1 MVGYWLSFWPY
12 ERFFMSKGDPND
24 MVLAANTLRCLAAD
38 EVQAANSGHPGVAM
52 GLADVAAVLW
62 LKYLKAWGGDAK
74 WEDRDRFVMSGGH
87 GSALLYALLH
97 LSGYPL
103 SMDDLKQFRQLGS
116 KTPGHPEFGHVPGV
130 ETTTGPLGQ
139 GIASAVGM
147 AIAER
152 MQAERFNTPE
162 RTVVDHR
169 TWVTCGDG
177 DLEEGISHEA
187 CSLAG
192 ALGLH
197 KLIMFYDS
205 NRISIEGPISLAVAD
220 NPVRRFLSY
229 GWRVLECDGH
239 DFAAIEKAIRKAM
252 RSEDK
257 PTLIICHT
265 VIGKGSPN
273 KADTAASH
281 GAPLGPEELR
291 LTKQALGF
299 DPDQSFVVPERVRA
313 LFDERAAKMKRV
325 RNKWVR
331 AHKAFCAAD
340 AAFKAAWETAYANA
354 MPADLNALLPDWG
367 GKPVSTRVA
376 SGKVLNAIAPAVP
389 WLVGGSADLAPSN
402 MTYLNGLGDIAKGD
416 FKGRNFHFGVR
427 ELGMA
432 GVMTGIAVHG
442 GLRVFGGTFFVF
454 CDYCRPVMRVAALMG
469 MPVIYVFTHDSFYV
483 GEDGPTHEPVEQLPA
498 LRAMPNLCVLRPADA
513 TETAAAWEVALRHKA
528 GPIALLLSRQNLPVL
543 DRTVY
548 PAADNV
554 AKGAYVLWQRDPA
567 ALPEA
572 ILIASGSEVSLALE
586 VAQADARNLRVV
598 SMPSW
603 DRFEA
608 QSADYREAVL
618 PKAVRK
624 RIAVEAASPFGWER
638 YVGPE
643 GATLTMAGWG
653 ASGPA
658 AKLAEHFGFTAANL
672 AALVND
678 VLAK

>member
-1 MVGYWLSFWPY
+1 MNKVD
-12 ERFFMSKGDPND
+12 MDD
-24 MVLAANTLRCLAAD
+24 MVLVANTLRCLSAD
-38 EVQAANSGHPGVAM
+38 EVQTAKSGHPGVAM

-62 LKYLKAWGGDAK
+62 LKYLKVWGGDEK
-74 WEDRDRFVMSGGH
+74 WADRDRFVMSGGH

-97 LSGYPL
+97 LAGYPL
-103 SMDDLKQFRQLGS
+103 SIEDLRQFRQLGS
-116 KTPGHPEFGHVPGV
+116 KTPGHPEYGEVPGV

-147 AIAER
+147 AIAEK
-152 MQAERFNTPE
+152 MLAARFNAE
-162 RTVVDHR
+162 GRTLVDHR

-192 ALGLH
+192 ALGLN

-229 GWRVLECDGH
+229 GWQVLECDGH
-239 DFAAIEKAIRKAM
+239 DFVAIEKAIRKAM
-252 RSEDK
+252 RSESK
-257 PTLIICHT
+257 PVLIICHT

-281 GAPLGPEELR
+281 GAPLGEEELR

-299 DPDQSFVVPERVRA
+299 NPDESFVVPERVRECFA
-313 LFDERAAKMKRV
+313 DRIAKMKRL

-331 AHKAFCAAD
+331 MAKTVFAAD
-340 AAFKAAWETAYANA
+340 PALKSTWDAYHQEA
-354 MPADLNALLPDWG
+354 MPADLSALLPDWG

-376 SGKVLNAIAPAVP
+376 SGKVLNALAPAVP

-402 MTYLNGLGDIAKGD
+402 MTYLNGLGDVAKES
-416 FKGRNFHFGVR
+416 FSGRNFHFGVR

-432 GVMTGIAVHG
+432 GVMNGIAVHG

-454 CDYCRPVMRVAALMG
+454 CDYCRPVIRVAALMG
-469 MPVIYVFTHDSFYV
+469 LPVIYVLTHDSFYV

-498 LRAMPNLCVLRPADA
+498 LRAMPNVCVFRPADA
-513 TETAAAWEVALRHKA
+513 TETAVAWEVALRRKE
-528 GPIALLLSRQNLPVL
+528 GPTALLLSRQNLPVL
-543 DRTVY
+543 DRTVF
-548 PAADNV
+548 PAASEA

-567 ALPEA
+567 AEPEA

-608 QSADYREAVL
+608 QPEAYREAVL
-618 PKAVRK
+618 PKAVKR
-624 RIAVEAASPFGWER
+624 RIAVEAASSFGWER
-638 YVGPE
+638 YVGDR
-643 GATLTMAGWG
+643 GITLTMKGWG

-658 AKLAEHFGFTAANL
+658 AKLAEHFGFTAAHL
-672 AALVND
+672 TALLNEY
-678 VLAK
+678 LSK

>member
-1 MVGYWLSFWPY
+1 MNKVD
-12 ERFFMSKGDPND
+12 MDD
-24 MVLAANTLRCLAAD
+24 MVLVANTLRCLAAD
-38 EVQAANSGHPGVAM
+38 EVQTAKSGHPGVAM

-62 LKYLKAWGGDAK
+62 LKYLKVWGGDEK
-74 WEDRDRFVMSGGH
+74 WADRDRFVMSGGH

-97 LSGYPL
+97 LAGYPL
-103 SMDDLKQFRQLGS
+103 SIEDLRQFRQLGS
-116 KTPGHPEFGHVPGV
+116 KTPGHPEYGEVPGV

-147 AIAER
+147 AIAEK
-152 MQAERFNTPE
+152 MLAARFNAE
-162 RTVVDHR
+162 GRTLVDHR

-192 ALGLH
+192 ALGLN

-229 GWRVLECDGH
+229 GWQVLECDGH
-239 DFAAIEKAIRKAM
+239 DFVAIEKAIRKAM
-252 RSEDK
+252 RSESK
-257 PTLIICHT
+257 PVLIICHT

-281 GAPLGPEELR
+281 GAPLGEEELR

-299 DPDQSFVVPERVRA
+299 NPDESFVVPERVRECFA
-313 LFDERAAKMKRV
+313 DRIAKMKRL

-331 AHKAFCAAD
+331 MAKTVFAAD
-340 AAFKAAWETAYANA
+340 PALKSTWDAYYQEA
-354 MPADLNALLPDWG
+354 MPADLSALLPDWG

-376 SGKVLNAIAPAVP
+376 SGKVLNALAPAVP

-402 MTYLNGLGDIAKGD
+402 MTYLNGLGDVAKES
-416 FKGRNFHFGVR
+416 FSGRNFHFGVR

-432 GVMTGIAVHG
+432 GVMNGIAVHG

-454 CDYCRPVMRVAALMG
+454 CDYCRPVIRVAALMG
-469 MPVIYVFTHDSFYV
+469 LPVIYVLTHDSFYV

-498 LRAMPNLCVLRPADA
+498 LRAMPNVCVFRPADA
-513 TETAAAWEVALRHKA
+513 TETAVAWEVALRRKE
-528 GPIALLLSRQNLPVL
+528 GPTALLLSRQNLPVL
-543 DRTVY
+543 DRTVF
-548 PAADNV
+548 PAASEA
-554 AKGAYVLWQRDPA
+554 AKGAYVLWQRDSA
-567 ALPEA
+567 AEPEA

-608 QSADYREAVL
+608 QPEAYREAVL
-618 PKAVRK
+618 PKAVKR
-624 RIAVEAASPFGWER
+624 RIAVEAASSFGWER
-638 YVGPE
+638 YVGDR
-643 GATLTMAGWG
+643 GITLTMKGWG

-658 AKLAEHFGFTAANL
+658 AKLAEHFGFTAAHL
-672 AALVND
+672 TALLNEY
-678 VLAK
+678 LSK

>member
-1 MVGYWLSFWPY
+1 MNKVD
-12 ERFFMSKGDPND
+12 MDD
-24 MVLAANTLRCLAAD
+24 MVLVANTLRCLAAD
-38 EVQAANSGHPGVAM
+38 EVQTAKSGHPGVAM

-62 LKYLKAWGGDAK
+62 LKYLKVWGGDEK
-74 WEDRDRFVMSGGH
+74 WADRDRFVMSGGH

-97 LSGYPL
+97 LAGYPL
-103 SMDDLKQFRQLGS
+103 SIEDLRQFRQLGS
-116 KTPGHPEFGHVPGV
+116 KTPGHPEYGEVPGV

-147 AIAER
+147 AIAEK
-152 MQAERFNTPE
+152 MLAARFNAE
-162 RTVVDHR
+162 GRTLVDHR

-192 ALGLH
+192 ALGLN

-229 GWRVLECDGH
+229 GWQVLECDGH
-239 DFAAIEKAIRKAM
+239 DFVAIEKAIRKAM
-252 RSEDK
+252 RSESK
-257 PTLIICHT
+257 PVLIICHT

-281 GAPLGPEELR
+281 GAPLGEEELR

-299 DPDQSFVVPERVRA
+299 NPDESFVVPERVRECFA
-313 LFDERAAKMKRV
+313 DRIAKMKRL
-325 RNKWVR
+325 RNKWARMAKTV
-331 AHKAFCAAD
+331 FAAD
-340 AAFKAAWETAYANA
+340 PALKSTWDAYYQEA
-354 MPADLNALLPDWG
+354 MPADLSALLPDWG

-376 SGKVLNAIAPAVP
+376 SGKVLNALAPAVP

-402 MTYLNGLGDIAKGD
+402 MTYLNGLGDVAKES
-416 FKGRNFHFGVR
+416 FSGRNFHFGVR

-432 GVMTGIAVHG
+432 GVMNGIAVHG

-454 CDYCRPVMRVAALMG
+454 CDYCRPVIRVAALMG
-469 MPVIYVFTHDSFYV
+469 LPVIYVLTHDSFYV

-498 LRAMPNLCVLRPADA
+498 LRAMPNVCVFRPADA
-513 TETAAAWEVALRHKA
+513 TETAVAWEVALRRKE
-528 GPIALLLSRQNLPVL
+528 GPTALLLSRQNLPVL
-543 DRTVY
+543 DRTVF
-548 PAADNV
+548 PAASEA

-567 ALPEA
+567 AEPEA

-608 QSADYREAVL
+608 QSEAYREAVL
-618 PKAVRK
+618 PKAVKR
-624 RIAVEAASPFGWER
+624 RIAVEAASSFGWER
-638 YVGPE
+638 YVGDR
-643 GATLTMAGWG
+643 GITLTMKGWG

-658 AKLAEHFGFTAANL
+658 AKLAEHFGFTAAHL
-672 AALVND
+672 TALLNEY
-678 VLAK
+678 LSK

>member
-1 MVGYWLSFWPY
+1 
-12 ERFFMSKGDPND
+12 MSKVDLND
-24 MVLAANTLRCLAAD
+24 MLLVANTLRCLAAD

-62 LKYLKAWGGDAK
+62 LKYLKVWGGDEK
-74 WEDRDRFVMSGGH
+74 WADRDRFVLSGGH

-97 LSGYPL
+97 LAGYPISL
-103 SMDDLKQFRQLGS
+103 DDLRQFRQLGS
-116 KTPGHPEFGHVPGV
+116 KTPGHPEYGEVPGV

-152 MQAERFNTPE
+152 MLAARFGAD
-162 RTVVDHR
+162 VVDHR

-192 ALGLH
+192 ALGLN
-197 KLIMFYDS
+197 KLVLLYDS

-229 GWRVLECDGH
+229 GWQVLECDGH
-239 DFAAIEKAIRKAM
+239 DFASIEKAIRKAM
-252 RSEDK
+252 RSEAK
-257 PTLIICHT
+257 PVLIVCHT

-281 GAPLGPEELR
+281 GAPLGEEELR

-299 DPDQSFVVPERVRA
+299 NPDESFVVPERVRE
-313 LFDERAAKMKRV
+313 LFAERAAKMKRV
-325 RNKWVR
+325 RNKQVR
-331 AHKAFCAAD
+331 AAKAAFAAD
-340 AAFKAAWETAYANA
+340 PALKAAWEAYHQGT
-354 MPADLNALLPDWG
+354 MPADFSALLPDWG

-402 MTYLNGLGDIAKGD
+402 MTYLNGLGDIKKGD
-416 FKGRNFHFGVR
+416 FSGRNFHFGVR

-432 GVMTGIAVHG
+432 GVMNGITVHG

-454 CDYCRPVMRVAALMG
+454 CDYCRPVIRVAALMG
-469 MPVIYVFTHDSFYV
+469 APALYVLTHDSFYV

-498 LRAMPNLCVLRPADA
+498 LRAMPNVCVLRPADA
-513 TETAAAWEVALRHKA
+513 TETAAAWEVALRRKD
-528 GPIALLLSRQNLPVL
+528 GPTALLLSRQNLPVI

-548 PAADNV
+548 PPAAGV
-554 AKGAYVLWQRDPA
+554 AKGAYVLWQRDPEA
-567 ALPEA
+567 EPEA

-603 DRFEA
+603 DLFEA
-608 QSADYREAVL
+608 QPAAYREAVL
-618 PKAVRK
+618 PKAVTR

-638 YVGPE
+638 YVGDR
-643 GATLTMAGWG
+643 GITLTMKGWG

-672 AALVND
+672 TALLND
-678 VLAK
+678 YLSK

>member
-1 MVGYWLSFWPY
+1 MNKVD
-12 ERFFMSKGDPND
+12 MDD
-24 MVLAANTLRCLAAD
+24 MVLVANTLRCLSAD
-38 EVQAANSGHPGVAM
+38 EVQTAKSGHPGVAM

-62 LKYLKAWGGDAK
+62 LKYLKVWGGDEK
-74 WEDRDRFVMSGGH
+74 WADRDRFVMSGGH

-97 LSGYPL
+97 LAGYPL
-103 SMDDLKQFRQLGS
+103 LIEDLRQFRQLGS
-116 KTPGHPEFGHVPGV
+116 KTPGHPEYGEVPGV

-147 AIAER
+147 AIAEK
-152 MQAERFNTPE
+152 MLAARFNAE
-162 RTVVDHR
+162 GRTLVDHR

-192 ALGLH
+192 ALGLN
-197 KLIMFYDS
+197 KLVMFYDS

-229 GWRVLECDGH
+229 GWQVLECDGH
-239 DFAAIEKAIRKAM
+239 DFVAIEKAIRKAM
-252 RSEDK
+252 RSESK
-257 PTLIICHT
+257 PVLIICHT

-281 GAPLGPEELR
+281 GAPLGEEELR

-299 DPDQSFVVPERVRA
+299 NPDESFVVPERVRECFA
-313 LFDERAAKMKRV
+313 DRIAKMKRL

-331 AHKAFCAAD
+331 MAKTVFAAD
-340 AAFKAAWETAYANA
+340 PALKSTWDAYYQEA
-354 MPADLNALLPDWG
+354 MPADLSALLPDWG

-376 SGKVLNAIAPAVP
+376 SGKVLNALAPAVP

-402 MTYLNGLGDIAKGD
+402 MTYLNGLGDVAKES
-416 FKGRNFHFGVR
+416 FSGRNFHFGVR

-432 GVMTGIAVHG
+432 GVMNGIAVHG

-454 CDYCRPVMRVAALMG
+454 CDYCRPVIRVAALMG
-469 MPVIYVFTHDSFYV
+469 LPVIYVLTHDSFYV

-498 LRAMPNLCVLRPADA
+498 LRAMPNVCVFRPADA
-513 TETAAAWEVALRHKA
+513 TETAVAWEVALRRKE
-528 GPIALLLSRQNLPVL
+528 GPTALLLSRQNLPVL
-543 DRTVY
+543 DRTVF
-548 PAADNV
+548 PAASEA

-567 ALPEA
+567 AEPEA

-608 QSADYREAVL
+608 QPEAYREAVL
-618 PKAVRK
+618 PKAVKR
-624 RIAVEAASPFGWER
+624 RIAVEAASSFGWER
-638 YVGPE
+638 YVGDR
-643 GATLTMAGWG
+643 GITLTMKGWG

-658 AKLAEHFGFTAANL
+658 AKLAEHFGFTAAHL
-672 AALVND
+672 TALLNEY
-678 VLAK
+678 LSK

>member
-1 MVGYWLSFWPY
+1 MNKVD
-12 ERFFMSKGDPND
+12 MDD
-24 MVLAANTLRCLAAD
+24 MVLVANTLRCLSAD
-38 EVQAANSGHPGVAM
+38 EVQTAKSGHPGVAM

-62 LKYLKAWGGDAK
+62 LKYLKVWGGDEK
-74 WEDRDRFVMSGGH
+74 WADRDRFVMSGGH

-97 LSGYPL
+97 LAGYPL
-103 SMDDLKQFRQLGS
+103 SIEDLRQFRQLGS
-116 KTPGHPEFGHVPGV
+116 KTPGHPEYGEVPGV

-147 AIAER
+147 AIAEK
-152 MQAERFNTPE
+152 MLAARFNAE
-162 RTVVDHR
+162 GRTLVDHR

-192 ALGLH
+192 ALGLN
-197 KLIMFYDS
+197 KLVMFYDS

-229 GWRVLECDGH
+229 GWQVLECDGH
-239 DFAAIEKAIRKAM
+239 DFVAIEKAIRKAM
-252 RSEDK
+252 RSESK
-257 PTLIICHT
+257 PVLIICHT

-281 GAPLGPEELR
+281 GAPLGEEELR

-299 DPDQSFVVPERVRA
+299 NPDESFVVPERVRECFA
-313 LFDERAAKMKRV
+313 DRIAKMKRL

-331 AHKAFCAAD
+331 MAKTVFAAD
-340 AAFKAAWETAYANA
+340 PALKSTWDAYYQEA
-354 MPADLNALLPDWG
+354 MPADLSALLPDWG

-376 SGKVLNAIAPAVP
+376 SGKVLNALAPAVP

-402 MTYLNGLGDIAKGD
+402 MTYLNGLGDVAKES
-416 FKGRNFHFGVR
+416 FSGRNFHFGVR

-432 GVMTGIAVHG
+432 GVMNGIAVHG

-454 CDYCRPVMRVAALMG
+454 CDYCRPVIRVAALMG
-469 MPVIYVFTHDSFYV
+469 LPVIYVLTHDSFYV

-498 LRAMPNLCVLRPADA
+498 LRAMPNVCVFRPADA
-513 TETAAAWEVALRHKA
+513 TETAVAWEVALRRKE
-528 GPIALLLSRQNLPVL
+528 GPTALLLSRQNLPVL
-543 DRTVY
+543 DRTVF
-548 PAADNV
+548 PAASEA

-567 ALPEA
+567 AEPEA

-608 QSADYREAVL
+608 QPEAYREAVL
-618 PKAVRK
+618 PKAVKR
-624 RIAVEAASPFGWER
+624 RIAVEAASSFGWER
-638 YVGPE
+638 YVGDR
-643 GATLTMAGWG
+643 GITLTMKGWG

-658 AKLAEHFGFTAANL
+658 AKLAEHFGFTAAHL
-672 AALVND
+672 TALLNEY
-678 VLAK
+678 LSK

>member
-1 MVGYWLSFWPY
+1 M
-12 ERFFMSKGDPND
+12 DD
-24 MVLAANTLRCLAAD
+24 MVLVANTLRCLAAD
-38 EVQAANSGHPGVAM
+38 EVQTAKSGHPGVAM

-62 LKYLKAWGGDAK
+62 LKYLKVWGGDEK
-74 WEDRDRFVMSGGH
+74 WADRDRFVMSGGH

-97 LSGYPL
+97 LAGYPL
-103 SMDDLKQFRQLGS
+103 SIEDLRQFRQLGS
-116 KTPGHPEFGHVPGV
+116 KTPGHPEYGEVPGV

-147 AIAER
+147 AIAEK
-152 MQAERFNTPE
+152 MLAARFNAE
-162 RTVVDHR
+162 GRTLVDHR

-192 ALGLH
+192 ALGLN

-229 GWRVLECDGH
+229 GWQVLECDGH
-239 DFAAIEKAIRKAM
+239 DFVAIEKAIRKAM
-252 RSEDK
+252 RSESK
-257 PTLIICHT
+257 PVLIICHT

-281 GAPLGPEELR
+281 GAPLGEEELR

-299 DPDQSFVVPERVRA
+299 NPDESFVVPERVRECFA
-313 LFDERAAKMKRV
+313 DRIAKMKRL

-331 AHKAFCAAD
+331 MAKTVFAAD
-340 AAFKAAWETAYANA
+340 PALKSTWDAYYQEA
-354 MPADLNALLPDWG
+354 MPADLSALLPDWG

-376 SGKVLNAIAPAVP
+376 SGKVLNALAPAVP

-402 MTYLNGLGDIAKGD
+402 MTYLNGLGDVAKES
-416 FKGRNFHFGVR
+416 FSGRNFHFGVR

-432 GVMTGIAVHG
+432 GVMNGIAVHG

-454 CDYCRPVMRVAALMG
+454 CDYCRPVIRVAALMG
-469 MPVIYVFTHDSFYV
+469 LPVIYVLTHDSFYV

-498 LRAMPNLCVLRPADA
+498 LRAMPNVCVFRPADA
-513 TETAAAWEVALRHKA
+513 TETAVAWEVALRRKE
-528 GPIALLLSRQNLPVL
+528 GPTALLLSRQNLPVL
-543 DRTVY
+543 DRTVF
-548 PAADNV
+548 PAASEA

-567 ALPEA
+567 AEPEA

-608 QSADYREAVL
+608 QSEAYREAVL
-618 PKAVRK
+618 PKAVKR
-624 RIAVEAASPFGWER
+624 RIAVEAASSFGWER
-638 YVGPE
+638 YVGDR
-643 GATLTMAGWG
+643 GITLTMKGWG

-658 AKLAEHFGFTAANL
+658 AKLAEHFGFTAAHL
-672 AALVND
+672 TALLNEY
-678 VLAK
+678 LSK

>member
-1 MVGYWLSFWPY
+1 
-12 ERFFMSKGDPND
+12 MSKVDPND
-24 MVLAANTLRCLAAD
+24 MLLAANTLRCLAAD

-62 LKYLKAWGGDAK
+62 LKYLKVWGGDEK
-74 WEDRDRFVMSGGH
+74 WADRDRFVLSGGH

-97 LSGYPL
+97 LAGYPISL
-103 SMDDLKQFRQLGS
+103 DDLRQFRQLGS
-116 KTPGHPEFGHVPGV
+116 KTPGHPEYGEVPGV

-152 MQAERFNTPE
+152 MLAARFGGD
-162 RTVVDHR
+162 VVDHR

-192 ALGLH
+192 ALGLN
-197 KLIMFYDS
+197 KLVLLYDS

-229 GWRVLECDGH
+229 GWQVLECDGH
-239 DFAAIEKAIRKAM
+239 DFASIEKAIRKAM
-252 RSEDK
+252 RSEAK
-257 PTLIICHT
+257 PVLIVCHT

-281 GAPLGPEELR
+281 GAPLGEEELR
-291 LTKQALGF
+291 LTKRALGF
-299 DPDQSFVVPERVRA
+299 NPDESFVVPERVRE
-313 LFDERAAKMKRV
+313 LFAERAAKMKRV
-325 RNKWVR
+325 RNKQVR
-331 AHKAFCAAD
+331 AAKAAFAAD
-340 AAFKAAWETAYANA
+340 PALKATWEAYHQGT
-354 MPADLNALLPDWG
+354 MPTDFSALLPDWG

-402 MTYLNGLGDIAKGD
+402 MTYLNGLGDVKKGD
-416 FKGRNFHFGVR
+416 FSGRNFHFGVR

-432 GVMTGIAVHG
+432 GVMNGITVHG

-454 CDYCRPVMRVAALMG
+454 CDYCRPVIRVAALMG
-469 MPVIYVFTHDSFYV
+469 APALYVLTHDSFYV

-498 LRAMPNLCVLRPADA
+498 LRAMPNVCVLRPADA
-513 TETAAAWEVALRHKA
+513 TETAAAWEVALRRKD
-528 GPIALLLSRQNLPVL
+528 GPTALLLSRQNLPVL

-548 PAADNV
+548 PPAAEV
-554 AKGAYVLWQRDPA
+554 AKGAYVLWQRNPEA
-567 ALPEA
+567 APEA

-603 DRFEA
+603 DLFEA
-608 QSADYREAVL
+608 QPAAYREAVL
-618 PKAVRK
+618 PKAVTR

-638 YVGPE
+638 YVGDR
-643 GATLTMAGWG
+643 GITLTMKGWG

-672 AALVND
+672 TALLND
-678 VLAK
+678 YLAK

>member
-1 MVGYWLSFWPY
+1 
-12 ERFFMSKGDPND
+12 MSKVNPSD

-62 LKYLKAWGGDAK
+62 LKYLKVWGGDEK
-74 WEDRDRFVMSGGH
+74 WADRDRFVLSGGH

-103 SMDDLKQFRQLGS
+103 SMDDLRQFRQLGS

-152 MQAERFNTPE
+152 MLAARFNTPE

-177 DLEEGISHEA
+177 DLEEGISHEV
-187 CSLAG
+187 CSMAG
-192 ALGLH
+192 ALGLN
-197 KLIMFYDS
+197 KLILLYDS
-205 NRISIEGPISLAVAD
+205 NRISIEGPINLAVAD

-229 GWRVLECDGH
+229 GWQVLECDGH
-239 DFAAIEKAIRKAM
+239 DFSAIEKALRKAM
-252 RSEDK
+252 RSEKK
-257 PTLIICHT
+257 PVLIVCHT

-281 GAPLGPEELR
+281 GAPLGVEELR

-299 DPDQSFVVPERVRA
+299 DPDNSFVVPEPVRT
-313 LFDERAAKMKRV
+313 LFAARAAKMKRM
-325 RNKWVR
+325 RNKWTR
-331 AHKAFCAAD
+331 AFKGFCAAD
-340 AAFKAAWETAYANA
+340 PAFKAAWEAYHDNA
-354 MPADLNALLPDWG
+354 MPADFGTRLPDWG
-367 GKPVSTRVA
+367 NKPVSTRVA

-402 MTYLNGLGDIAKGD
+402 MTYLNGLGDVARGD
-416 FKGRNFHFGVR
+416 FSGRNFHFGVR
-427 ELGMA
+427 EMGMA

-442 GLRVFGGTFFVF
+442 GLRVYGGTFFVF
-454 CDYCRPVMRVAALMG
+454 CDYCRPVIRVAALMG
-469 MPVIYVFTHDSFYV
+469 IPTIYVLTHDSFYV

-498 LRAMPNLCVLRPADA
+498 LRAMPNLCVIRPADA
-513 TETAAAWEVALRHKA
+513 TETAAAWEIALRHKT
-528 GPIALLLSRQNLPVL
+528 GPTALLLSRQNLPVL
-543 DRTVY
+543 DRAQLTT
-548 PAADNV
+548 ASET
-554 AKGAYVLWQRDPA
+554 AKGAYVLWQRDPSN
-567 ALPEA
+567 LPEA

-603 DRFEA
+603 DLFEA
-608 QSADYREAVL
+608 QSTTYRETVF
-618 PKAVRK
+618 PKAVTK
-624 RIAVEAASPFGWER
+624 RIAIEAASPFGWER
-638 YVGPE
+638 YVGDH
-643 GATLTMAGWG
+643 GITLTMSGWG

-658 AKLAEHFGFTAANL
+658 AKLAEHFGFTVANL
-672 AALVND
+672 AALLND
-678 VLAK
+678 YLSE

>member
-1 MVGYWLSFWPY
+1 MNKVD
-12 ERFFMSKGDPND
+12 MDD
-24 MVLAANTLRCLAAD
+24 MVLVANTLRCLAAD
-38 EVQAANSGHPGVAM
+38 EVQTAKSGHPGVAM

-62 LKYLKAWGGDAK
+62 LKYLKVWGGDEK
-74 WEDRDRFVMSGGH
+74 WADRDRFVMSGGH

-97 LSGYPL
+97 LAGYPL
-103 SMDDLKQFRQLGS
+103 SIEDLRQFRQLGS
-116 KTPGHPEFGHVPGV
+116 KTPGHPEYGEVPGV

-147 AIAER
+147 AIAEK
-152 MQAERFNTPE
+152 MLAARFNAE
-162 RTVVDHR
+162 GRTLVDHR

-192 ALGLH
+192 ALGLN

-229 GWRVLECDGH
+229 GWQVLECDGH
-239 DFAAIEKAIRKAM
+239 DFVAIEKAIRKAM
-252 RSEDK
+252 RSESK
-257 PTLIICHT
+257 PVLIICHT

-281 GAPLGPEELR
+281 GAPLGEEELR

-299 DPDQSFVVPERVRA
+299 NPDESFVVPERVRECFA
-313 LFDERAAKMKRV
+313 DRIAKMKRL
-325 RNKWVR
+325 RNKWARMAKTV
-331 AHKAFCAAD
+331 FAAD
-340 AAFKAAWETAYANA
+340 PALKSTWDAYYQEA
-354 MPADLNALLPDWG
+354 MPADLSALLPDWG

-376 SGKVLNAIAPAVP
+376 SGKVLNALAPAVP

-402 MTYLNGLGDIAKGD
+402 MTYLNGLGDVAKES
-416 FKGRNFHFGVR
+416 FSGRNFHFGVR

-432 GVMTGIAVHG
+432 GVMNGIAVHG

-454 CDYCRPVMRVAALMG
+454 CDYCRPVIRVAALMG
-469 MPVIYVFTHDSFYV
+469 LPVIYVLTHDSFYV

-498 LRAMPNLCVLRPADA
+498 LRAMPNVCVFRPADA
-513 TETAAAWEVALRHKA
+513 TETAVAWEVALRRKE
-528 GPIALLLSRQNLPVL
+528 GPTALLLSRQNLPML
-543 DRTVY
+543 DRTVF
-548 PAADNV
+548 PAASEA

-567 ALPEA
+567 AEPEA

-608 QSADYREAVL
+608 QSEAYREEVL
-618 PKAVRK
+618 PKAVKR
-624 RIAVEAASPFGWER
+624 RIAVEAASSFGWER
-638 YVGPE
+638 YVGDR
-643 GATLTMAGWG
+643 GITLTMKGWG

-658 AKLAEHFGFTAANL
+658 AKLAEHFGFTAAHL
-672 AALVND
+672 TALLNEY
-678 VLAK
+678 LSK

>member
-1 MVGYWLSFWPY
+1 MNKVD
-12 ERFFMSKGDPND
+12 MDD
-24 MVLAANTLRCLAAD
+24 MVLVANTLRCLSAD
-38 EVQAANSGHPGVAM
+38 EVQTAKSGHPGVAM

-62 LKYLKAWGGDAK
+62 LKYLKVWGGDEK
-74 WEDRDRFVMSGGH
+74 WADRDRFVMSGGH

-97 LSGYPL
+97 LAGYPL
-103 SMDDLKQFRQLGS
+103 SIEDLRQFRQLGS
-116 KTPGHPEFGHVPGV
+116 KTPGHPEYGEVPGV

-147 AIAER
+147 AIAEK
-152 MQAERFNTPE
+152 MLAARFNAE
-162 RTVVDHR
+162 GRTLVDHR

-192 ALGLH
+192 ALGLN

-229 GWRVLECDGH
+229 GWQVLECDGH
-239 DFAAIEKAIRKAM
+239 DFVAIEKAIRKAM
-252 RSEDK
+252 RSESK
-257 PTLIICHT
+257 PVLIICHT

-281 GAPLGPEELR
+281 GAPLGEEELR
-291 LTKQALGF
+291 LTKQVLGF
-299 DPDQSFVVPERVRA
+299 NPDESFVVPERVRECFA
-313 LFDERAAKMKRV
+313 DRIAKMKRL

-331 AHKAFCAAD
+331 MAKTVFAAD
-340 AAFKAAWETAYANA
+340 PALKSTWDAYYQEA
-354 MPADLNALLPDWG
+354 MPADLSALLPDWG

-376 SGKVLNAIAPAVP
+376 SGKVLNALAPAVP

-402 MTYLNGLGDIAKGD
+402 MTYLNGLGDVAKES
-416 FKGRNFHFGVR
+416 FSGRNFHFGVR

-432 GVMTGIAVHG
+432 GVMNGIAAHG

-454 CDYCRPVMRVAALMG
+454 CDYCRPVIRVAALMG
-469 MPVIYVFTHDSFYV
+469 LPVIYVLTHDSFYV

-498 LRAMPNLCVLRPADA
+498 LRAMPNVCVFRPADA
-513 TETAAAWEVALRHKA
+513 TETAVAWEVALRRKE
-528 GPIALLLSRQNLPVL
+528 GPTALLLSRQNLPVL
-543 DRTVY
+543 DRTVF
-548 PAADNV
+548 PAASEA

-567 ALPEA
+567 AEPEA

-608 QSADYREAVL
+608 QSEAYREAVL
-618 PKAVRK
+618 PKAVKR
-624 RIAVEAASPFGWER
+624 RIAVEAASSFGWER
-638 YVGPE
+638 YVGDR
-643 GATLTMAGWG
+643 GITLTMKGWG

-658 AKLAEHFGFTAANL
+658 AKLAEHFGFTAAHL
-672 AALVND
+672 TALLNEY
-678 VLAK
+678 LSK

>member
-1 MVGYWLSFWPY
+1 MNKVD
-12 ERFFMSKGDPND
+12 MDD
-24 MVLAANTLRCLAAD
+24 MVLVANTLRCLAAD
-38 EVQAANSGHPGVAM
+38 EVQTAKSGHPGVAM

-62 LKYLKAWGGDAK
+62 LKYLKVWGGDEK
-74 WEDRDRFVMSGGH
+74 WADRDRFVMSGGH

-97 LSGYPL
+97 LAGYPL
-103 SMDDLKQFRQLGS
+103 SIEDLRQFRQLGS
-116 KTPGHPEFGHVPGV
+116 KTPGHPEYGEVPGV

-147 AIAER
+147 AIAEK
-152 MQAERFNTPE
+152 MLAARFNAE
-162 RTVVDHR
+162 GRTLVDHR

-192 ALGLH
+192 ALGLN

-229 GWRVLECDGH
+229 GWQVLECDGH
-239 DFAAIEKAIRKAM
+239 DFVAIEKAIRKAM
-252 RSEDK
+252 RSESK
-257 PTLIICHT
+257 PVLIICHT

-281 GAPLGPEELR
+281 GAPLGEEELR

-299 DPDQSFVVPERVRA
+299 NPDESFVVPERVRECFA
-313 LFDERAAKMKRV
+313 DRIAKMKRL

-331 AHKAFCAAD
+331 MAKTVFAAD
-340 AAFKAAWETAYANA
+340 PALKSTWDTYYQEA
-354 MPADLNALLPDWG
+354 MPADLSALLPDWG

-376 SGKVLNAIAPAVP
+376 SGKVLNALAPAVP

-402 MTYLNGLGDIAKGD
+402 MTYLNGLGDVAKES
-416 FKGRNFHFGVR
+416 FSGRNFHFGVR

-432 GVMTGIAVHG
+432 GVMNGIAVHG

-454 CDYCRPVMRVAALMG
+454 CDYCRPVIRVAALMG
-469 MPVIYVFTHDSFYV
+469 LPVIYVLTHDSFYV

-498 LRAMPNLCVLRPADA
+498 LRAMPNVCVFRPADA
-513 TETAAAWEVALRHKA
+513 TETAVAWEVALRRKE
-528 GPIALLLSRQNLPVL
+528 GPTALLLSRQNLPVL
-543 DRTVY
+543 DRTVF
-548 PAADNV
+548 PVASEA

-567 ALPEA
+567 AEPEA

-608 QSADYREAVL
+608 QPEAYREAVL
-618 PKAVRK
+618 PKAVKR
-624 RIAVEAASPFGWER
+624 RIAVEAASSFGWER
-638 YVGPE
+638 YVGDR
-643 GATLTMAGWG
+643 GITLTMKGWG

-658 AKLAEHFGFTAANL
+658 AKLAEHFGFTAAHL
-672 AALVND
+672 TALLNEY
-678 VLAK
+678 LSK